1 VFAWLPDRIE
11 QAKIISQEFE
21 QDWKFILNPPAT
33 EAAIQACEVAL
44 GVPLPPSYRDFLL
57 RWNGASLF
65 RWERYQ
71 KNGFCFV
78 TREIGIQGTDELL
91 EFNQENRLDFTD
103 EEWDS
108 LILFCYIPGTGGDF
122 CGFDP
127 HQTTNW
133 EYAVLDC
140 CHEVAPLEWRQA
152 RIASSFAEWL
162 EKIFDQVDQRKDPE
176 FWLGDTEL
184 GSEDL
189 L

>member
-1 VFAWLPDRIE
+1 M
-11 QAKIISQEFE
+11 
-21 QDWKFILNPPAT
+21 
-33 EAAIQACEVAL
+33 
-44 GVPLPPSYRDFLL
+44 

-140 CHEVAPLEWRQA
+140 CHEVAPLEWRQV